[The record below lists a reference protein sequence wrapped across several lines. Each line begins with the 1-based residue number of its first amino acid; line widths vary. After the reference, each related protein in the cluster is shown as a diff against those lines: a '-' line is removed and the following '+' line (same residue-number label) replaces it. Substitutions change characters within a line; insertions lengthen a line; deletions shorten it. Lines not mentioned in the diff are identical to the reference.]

1 MKKQEMN
8 KQKNKILGL
17 FAGRH
22 ELPAEVQGFV
32 FKGSVDPANMEALN
46 MEVRKALSEVDSL
59 KLYVTGLTAG
69 TVAVCKYCMENLVP
83 LVLMHYDRTSGQYVE
98 QVFLSEHQCFIL
110 NNDYG
115 VDYI

>member
-1 MKKQEMN
+1 MKKQIK
-8 KQKNKILGL
+8 KQEKNRVLGL

-22 ELPAEVQGFV
+22 DLPAEIQGFV
-32 FKGSVDPANMEALN
+32 FEGSVDPSDMQAMSEK
-46 MEVRKALSEVDSL
+46 VRKALSETNSL
-59 KLYVTGLTAG
+59 KLYVTGLSAA

-110 NNDYG
+110 SNDYG

>member
-1 MKKQEMN
+1 MKKQIK
-8 KQKNKILGL
+8 KQEKNRVLGL

-32 FKGSVDPANMEALN
+32 FEGPVDPSDMETLN
-46 MEVRKALSEVDSL
+46 LEVRKALSEVDSL

-83 LVLMHYDRTSGQYVE
+83 LVLMHYDRTSGEYKK

-110 NNDYG
+110 SNDYG
-115 VDYI
+115 VDHI